1 MILFCED
8 CGQKNDLEPAAFAG
22 GRAVFKCSACGYH
35 NAYALN
41 VQETDSGP
49 VKGFTPFFVAVQSL
63 PGIIG
68 SFLYHEK
75 KGLVGEKMPPVLTRK
90 DIESLGSGLSLG
102 YSGGDRTFPDMKKM
116 TVVISDK
123 YFSVF
128 KVAPQLYAIVV
139 AAVPD
144 LPREVIELVN
154 KLGRGLKALK

>member
-8 CGQKNDLEPAAFAG
+8 CGQKNDLEPSAFAG
-22 GRAVFKCSACGYH
+22 GRAVFECQVCGYH
-35 NAYALN
+35 NAYAL
-41 VQETDSGP
+41 QEPDPAPAGDDGAS
-49 VKGFTPFFVAVQSL
+49 FFDAVQSF
-63 PGIIG
+63 PGVIG

-102 YSGGDRTFPDMKKM
+102 FSGGDRTYSDITKM

-128 KVAPQLYAIVV
+128 RAGPQLYAIVV
-139 AAVPD
+139 SVGPD
-144 LPREVIELVN
+144 LPEEVRELISGLD
-154 KLGRGLKALK
+154 RG